1 MSRRLAEAT
10 EVALFEG
17 GRAGRQAVADA
28 GFSEELKA
36 KLLEKVQA
44 AKFQSENASAFTEV
58 DMGSNV
64 GRGSRNIATG
74 QAWTGTEN
82 LEDSVLRMLD
92 DAKKPLKLHLRS
104 TAKIPSPNID
114 IRLKPQ
120 LKIPAGQRLANA
132 RDKSSIYAIS
142 KDSQMTEK
150 ERDDL
155 KREFKERF
163 SPGARPMPNSI
174 RGLAALANERIEDA
188 IARGQFKNI
197 PRGRAIERDT
207 RADNPFVDT
216 TEYIMNKMIQRQ
228 DIVPP
233 WIEKQ
238 QELVKAANVFRARLR
253 NDWKRH
259 AARTISSRGGSL
271 QEHMALA
278 DRYAETERVYN
289 PRKRPVEQI
298 SVPTNVIEDLAMVNI
313 TTDVKTA
320 ADAPVAQA
328 TTILADATST
338 LDSSQETIQG
348 TPLSAGP
355 LPPLFRLPAWEA
367 AEMSYLQLAISNL
380 NSLTRSYNLMAPDLA
395 KKPYFSLERELNS
408 CYADVAPQLSAAIRE
423 RATRPAKDLVEKIGH
438 TPGGIMERFAADK
451 AVVHD
456 SKKPLYGFKEFW
468 NDLWADK
475 GTS

>member
-1 MSRRLAEAT
+1 M
-10 EVALFEG
+10 
-17 GRAGRQAVADA
+17 
-28 GFSEELKA
+28 
-36 KLLEKVQA
+36 
-44 AKFQSENASAFTEV
+44 
-58 DMGSNV
+58 
-64 GRGSRNIATG
+64 
-74 QAWTGTEN
+74 
-82 LEDSVLRMLD
+82 
-92 DAKKPLKLHLRS
+92 
-104 TAKIPSPNID
+104 
-114 IRLKPQ
+114 
-120 LKIPAGQRLANA
+120 
-132 RDKSSIYAIS
+132 
-142 KDSQMTEK
+142 
-150 ERDDL
+150 
-155 KREFKERF
+155 
-163 SPGARPMPNSI
+163 
-174 RGLAALANERIEDA
+174 
-188 IARGQFKNI
+188 
-197 PRGRAIERDT
+197 
-207 RADNPFVDT
+207 DT

-271 QEHMALA
+271 QERMALA
-278 DRYAETERVYN
+278 DRYAEAERVYN
-289 PRKRPVEQI
+289 PKKRPVEQI
-298 SVPTNVIEDLAMVNI
+298 SVPTNVVEDLAMVKI
-313 TTDVKTA
+313 TSDVKTA
-320 ADAPVAQA
+320 TNAPVAQA

-348 TPLSAGP
+348 TPLSASP

-438 TPGGIMERFAADK
+438 TPGGILERFAADK